1 MTSGMTSGMTST
13 TPATSN
19 RTVQCTVNGEAITFA
34 AAPFR
39 TLLDALRHEVGL
51 TGTKKGCDVG
61 DCGACTVLVDG
72 APVNACLMLAVEAE
86 GCAIET
92 VEGLAGPGGEL
103 HPLQRNFMRCG
114 ASQCGFCTP
123 GILMMA
129 KALLA
134 ENPAPTE
141 AEIRF
146 GLAGNICRCT
156 GYTKIIEAV
165 ALTAS
170 EAAEGV
176 GAAEVGEASRSNA
189 AGASPGT
196 PGKGP
201 R

>member
-1 MTSGMTSGMTST
+1 MTR
-13 TPATSN
+13 PANASAALAAAAAPAAPAAPSM
-19 RTVQCTVNGEAITFA
+19 RTVQCTVNGDPVAFGV
-34 AAPFR
+34 APFR
-39 TLLDALRHEVGL
+39 TLLDALRHELNL

-86 GCAIET
+86 GRRIET
-92 VEGLAGPGGEL
+92 VEGLAGPAGEL
-103 HPLQRNFMRCG
+103 HPLQRNFVRCG
-114 ASQCGFCTP
+114 AAQCGFCTP

-156 GYTKIIEAV
+156 GYTKIVEAV

-170 EAAEGV
+170 EAA
-176 GAAEVGEASRSNA
+176 
-189 AGASPGT
+189 ASPV
-196 PGKGP
+196 GKSAENGQSG
-201 R
+201 RGAR

>member
-1 MTSGMTSGMTST
+1 MTGPGRM
-13 TPATSN
+13 AT
-19 RTVQCTVNGEAITFA
+19 RRVHCRINGEASAFEV
-34 AAPFR
+34 APFR

-72 APVNACLMLAVEAE
+72 VPLNSCLMLAVEAE
-86 GCAIET
+86 GRAVET
-92 VEGLAGPGGEL
+92 VEGLAAPDGEL

-114 ASQCGFCTP
+114 AAQCGFCTP

-134 ENPAPTE
+134 ENPAPTD

-156 GYTKIIEAV
+156 GYTKIVEAV
-165 ALTAS
+165 ALTAR
-170 EAAEGV
+170 EAAAEALATAM
-176 GAAEVGEASRSNA
+176 GAKA
-189 AGASPGT
+189 
-196 PGKGP
+196 
-201 R
+201 